1 MTDYTI
7 ETRSD
12 EDGGAEETRALE
24 AASAAV
30 TELRTAIEGR
40 LDDIETRLERA
51 NAIGG
56 GRTTEEPTAEQRAF
70 SNFVRHGQAAM
81 TLEETRALG
90 FATNGG
96 AFLAPTQF
104 IQEILKNLVNF
115 SPVRQFA
122 RVINIGAKEAK
133 LAKRTGTM
141 TAAWV
146 TEVGNRASSD
156 SVYSEVTLTP
166 HEAACFV
173 DVSNQLLEDSSYNLE
188 GELALDF
195 AEEFGRLE
203 GGAFVVGDAVGKP
216 EGFLNGTLVPEVK
229 SGQAE
234 TLGATDAAT
243 ADLLRTSFYALP
255 AFYRANAAWGMNSTT
270 MALVSKLK
278 DSSGRYHWQDGLVA
292 GQPPML
298 LGRPVVDMPDMPDVA
313 ANAAPIVL
321 ADFNQMYRIA
331 DRVELSI
338 LRDPFSR
345 ASNGQ
350 TRFHARRRVGGGV
363 MKGEGGRKIVCKV

>member
-7 ETRSD
+7 ETRS
-12 EDGGAEETRALE
+12 EEGGAAEETRAME
-24 AASAAV
+24 SATVAV
-30 TELRTAIEGR
+30 AELRTAIEGR
-40 LDDIETRLERA
+40 LDEIETRIERA

-56 GRTTEEPTAEQRAF
+56 SRTAEEPTAEQRAF

-81 TLEETRALG
+81 TAEETRALG
-90 FATNGG
+90 LATNGG
-96 AFLAPTQF
+96 AFLAPPQF

-115 SPVRQFA
+115 SPVRQYA

-146 TEVGNRASSD
+146 TEVANRPSTYVA
-156 SVYSEVTLTP
+156 YSEVTLTP
-166 HEAACFV
+166 WEASAYI
-173 DVSNQLLEDSSYNLE
+173 DVSNQMLEDASYNLE
-188 GELALDF
+188 GELAQDF

-203 GGAFVVGDAVGKP
+203 GGAFVVGDGADKP
-216 EGFLNGTLVPEVK
+216 QGFLNGTLLPETK
-229 SGQAE
+229 SGQAA
-234 TLGATDAAT
+234 TLGASDAAI
-243 ADLLRTSFYALP
+243 ADLLRTAFYALP
-255 AFYRANAAWGMNSTT
+255 AFYRSNSAWGMNSTT

-278 DSSGRYHWQDGLVA
+278 DGQGRYHWQDGLVA
-292 GQPPML
+292 GQPPTL
-298 LGRPVVDMPDMPDVA
+298 LGRPVVEMPDMPDVA

-345 ASNGQ
+345 ATNGQ
-350 TRFHARRRVGGGV
+350 TRFHGRRRVGGGV
-363 MKGEGGRKIVCKV
+363 MKGEAGRKIVCKV